1 MKETRNII
9 GWLSLAEEHAIMR
22 QFSLHIEEIRKTT
35 AFLADAM
42 RAYINND
49 LNAKTLAI
57 ENVKTSER
65 VADQIRLRISHDL
78 YEGMVLPVDRET
90 LLKFTKNLDKI
101 ADGTNASARL
111 LGFIEHRLPDE
122 ILKNLSI
129 STDLVVKGTAKLS
142 EAIQKMGRNDMAE
155 ALRYCDEVDRLE
167 HDADDQKRILIESI
181 IRAKLDA
188 TSVLLTFNLAE
199 ALESVTDRMASV
211 AEMVTLLAIRS
222 K

>member
-22 QFSLHIEEIRKTT
+22 QFSLHIEEICKTT

-65 VADQIRLRISHDL
+65 EADQIRLRISHGL
-78 YEGMVLPVDRET
+78 YESIVLPVDREA
-90 LLKFTKNLDKI
+90 LLKFTKSLDKI

-142 EAIQKMGRNDMAE
+142 EAIQKMGRNDMSE
-155 ALRYCDEVDRLE
+155 ALRACDEVDRLE
-167 HDADDQKRILIESI
+167 HDADDQKRILIECI

-188 TSVLLTFNLAE
+188 TSVLLSFNLAE
-199 ALESVTDRMASV
+199 ALESVTDRLASV